1 MINRKIVFQAKFKK
15 DGDLLIPVYNKKQ
28 PLRGYNENKI
38 KIRFLNP

>member
-15 DGDLLIPVYNKKQ
+15 DGDLLIPEYNKQ

-38 KIRFLNP
+38 EIKFLNP